1 MLMHQASYG
10 LATEIHKCA
19 RPGQQQLLAPYFANA
34 YFGVALPV
42 IKGDRMKPGEVIQA
56 LEADIVAIAH
66 ISLAGIAQTNY
77 EFHSLRVYG
86 NSVSAYYG

>member
-1 MLMHQASYG
+1 MHQASYG

-42 IKGDRMKPGEVIQA
+42 VKADRMKPGVVTQA
-56 LEADIVAIAH
+56 LEANIVAITA
-66 ISLAGIAQTNY
+66 ISLAGVTQTNY
-77 EFHSLRVYG
+77 EFHPFRVYG
-86 NSVSAYYG
+86 NSVTRYYG